1 MGMETRSP
9 THARY
14 ALSVGIILNLPTC
27 VQGARVEE
35 IMASASLIMI
45 GHAAFHA
52 VEQYPGASLTL
63 RQGTLPVRKSPAF
76 AGARARSTKVTEIM
90 RLKRATTRAPRR
102 KRVARPPWTGQGGVN
117 ASH

>member
-63 RQGTLPVRKSPAF
+63 RQGTRHPEVAGVKSWPASM
-76 AGARARSTKVTEIM
+76 ADSLEKPASRALDNVICTWLLMSPDM
-90 RLKRATTRAPRR
+90 A
-102 KRVARPPWTGQGGVN
+102 
-117 ASH
+117 